1 MAFFKLKKVEQTF
14 GQKAVGVVVTQGLEN
29 TQVDKVTEVKTT
41 FAKIIDTV
49 NDIEVKSYL
58 GNTLKGMA
66 IRACIEASSMVVRII
81 VHKE

>member
-1 MAFFKLKKVEQTF
+1 MEQTF

-41 FAKIIDTV
+41 IAKIIDTV

-58 GNTLKGMA
+58 GQHIKRHGLLET
-66 IRACIEASSMVVRII
+66 CIEASSMVVRII

>member
-1 MAFFKLKKVEQTF
+1 MGQTF

-49 NDIEVKSYL
+49 NDIEVITALTSTNL
-58 GNTLKGMA
+58 QTAPGSGV
-66 IRACIEASSMVVRII
+66 I
-81 VHKE
+81 